1 MSALKKILLAG
12 IVLAM
17 LLSFRIVRIVNAQQP
32 TPIMESTPS
41 PMQSQPRF
49 TPADVINAVN
59 NLRVSNGL
67 ASLTTHPVL
76 MQIAQAE
83 ANGIATGD
91 EGHWRPLNLTLGQWM
106 LSLGYPLSGDLSM
119 DGYRSENWLSAPMS
133 ASADDVIQM
142 WLGDAEHTNTML
154 SQYRSDIGAAVV
166 VGEDGNVICVIETAL
181 RTTSGKMQYDA
192 YAILTGIPQTQVAYS
207 EMGTSAAKN
216 GLLPQYSMPVKVSTA
231 QPNGDVYHVVQYGQT
246 LWSIAI
252 TYHTTIKQIQ
262 LLNHLSTIVII
273 DGQKLLVIQGATQS
287 APISNEIETP
297 HTPTVLVTPS
307 IQFQT
312 LTPTK
317 EYSAQD
323 DKANALSFGA
333 IVIAALFLGGL
344 FTAMSRKRQC

>member
-1 MSALKKILLAG
+1 MSTLKKILLVG
-12 IVLAM
+12 IGLAA
-17 LLSFRIVRIVNAQQP
+17 LFSFCIVRIANAQQP
-32 TPIMESTPS
+32 TPTSESTPS
-41 PMQSQPRF
+41 QPQF
-49 TPADVINAVN
+49 TPSDVINAVN
-59 NLRVSNGL
+59 NLRASHGLNQL
-67 ASLTTHPVL
+67 ASHPVL
-76 MQIAQAE
+76 MEIAQAE
-83 ANGIATGD
+83 ANGIASGD

-106 LSLGYPLSGDLSM
+106 LSLGYPLSGDLSL

-133 ASADDVIQM
+133 ASADNVIQM

-181 RTTSGKMQYDA
+181 QTASGKMQYDA
-192 YAILTGIPQTQVAYS
+192 HAILTGVPQTQVAYS
-207 EMGTSAAKN
+207 DMATSAARN

-246 LWSIAI
+246 LWSIAV

-262 LLNHLSTIVII
+262 SLNHLSSIVII
-273 DGQKLLVIQGATQS
+273 DGQKLLVIQGVTQS
-287 APISNEIETP
+287 APTSNEIETP
-297 HTPTVLVTPS
+297 HTPP
-307 IQFQT
+307 IQFQPPMLQRHT
-312 LTPTK
+312 PTPTK

-344 FTAMSRKRQC
+344 FTAMSKKKQC